1 MERKKEVLEKGN
13 NNKKLAEEIPINKYS
28 SLSLPLLRSRK
39 GKERQQEGK
48 GREESS
54 RSLRSW

>member
-48 GREESS
+48 RREESS